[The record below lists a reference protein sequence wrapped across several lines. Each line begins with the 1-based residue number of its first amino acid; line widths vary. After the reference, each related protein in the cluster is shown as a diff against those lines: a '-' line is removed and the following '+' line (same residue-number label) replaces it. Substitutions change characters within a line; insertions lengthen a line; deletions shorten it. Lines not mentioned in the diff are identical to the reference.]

1 MVKFFIEIT
10 TVSIYYP
17 GDSCYHYGVRY
28 ANGESFKDDC
38 NTCRCTNGIA
48 ECTRMGCRKT
58 VYYMIENN
66 AQFISIKTNIFAA
79 KIPWT
84 LTVTKF
90 NLVIKVVSVTRWYFF
105 LFFRQLI
112 SSKRNCILS
121 GHKMFRNQHTLK
133 HFIDCLH

>member
-79 KIPWT
+79 KIPWQ
-84 LTVTKF
+84 
-90 NLVIKVVSVTRWYFF
+90 NLIWSLRLSVLPVDIFSSSEVC
-105 LFFRQLI
+105 RQLI